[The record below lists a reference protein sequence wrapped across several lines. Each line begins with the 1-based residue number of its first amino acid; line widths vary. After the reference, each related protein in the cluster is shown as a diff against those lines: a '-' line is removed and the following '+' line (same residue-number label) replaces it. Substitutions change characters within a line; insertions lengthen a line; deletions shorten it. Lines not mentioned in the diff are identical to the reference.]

1 MLTFVLVALYYL
13 LLVNLGMEAVS
24 IFISSVYLLMVA
36 CSVSTLFLFLFLF
49 VYLKP

>member
-36 CSVSTLFLFLFLF
+36 CSASTFNFYFHFYLFI
-49 VYLKP
+49 